1 MRTTVADILAEE
13 GIAPAPEQE
22 KKRTWEQFMKSHW
35 DTLYACDFF
44 SVEAFHRK
52 ADCLI
57 DHHRR
62 GLGAQSVFTAKT
74 ISSSRGLGRI
84 VMMTWSML
92 IPGPPW
98 PSKCLSA

>member
-1 MRTTVADILAEE
+1 MRFDREARLNVHRVAPLVGFITLFGIATRNGCIGESKGVNPVADILAEE

-22 KKRTWEQFMKSHW
+22 KERTWKQFMKSHW

-57 DHHRR
+57 EHHRR
-62 GLGAQSVFTAKT
+62 GLGA
-74 ISSSRGLGRI
+74 
-84 VMMTWSML
+84 
-92 IPGPPW
+92 
-98 PSKCLSA
+98 